1 MAGRR
6 FGVAWTA
13 SGPLQIV
20 HPTLSPHGVDG
31 RERYEILACN
41 PLDYEPALGRLFPQT
56 RNGDPAPRKYEWQ
69 RNPRPRN
76 DSRGL
81 TLPLVGASILH
92 LNGVS

>member
-1 MAGRR
+1 LAGRR
-6 FGVAWTA
+6 FGGAWTA

-56 RNGDPAPRKYEWQ
+56 RNGDPAPRNTNGNET
-69 RNPRPRN
+69 RALGMT
-76 DSRGL
+76 RG
-81 TLPLVGASILH
+81 A
-92 LNGVS
+92 